1 MFIFAKTKPETMNKG
16 IVFSIEEFA
25 INDGPG
31 IRTTVFLKGCPLRCA
46 WCHNPEG
53 LSFAPQVMHSREG
66 DRTCGKEY
74 TAEALAARILKD
86 RAFFAMNDG
95 GVTITGGEPLAQ
107 PEFLVELLQ
116 LLYPVHRAVETSGYA
131 SEEVFR
137 RALPHTDLF
146 LFDLKAM
153 NPETHRKYT
162 GVDNAPILR
171 NLRIL
176 RDSGKP
182 FIIRLPLI
190 PGVNDTQEHM
200 TLVRDTVEGTPG
212 LVRVEMLRYHKTA
225 GAKYAMVD
233 QKYAPPFDPEAE
245 VRIHDVFKNTNIK
258 TLLL

>member
-1 MFIFAKTKPETMNKG
+1 MFIFAKTKPETMSKG
-16 IVFSIEEFA
+16 IIFSIEEFA

-66 DRTCGKEY
+66 DRICGEEY
-74 TAEALAARILKD
+74 TAEALAARLLKD
-86 RAFFAMNDG
+86 KEFFAMNDG

-107 PEFLVELLQ
+107 PEFLRELLQ
-116 LLYPVHRAVETSGYA
+116 LLHPVHRAVETSGYA

-137 RALPHTDLF
+137 RILPHTDLF

-153 NPETHRKYT
+153 NPETHKKYT

-190 PGVNDTQEHM
+190 PGVNDTEEHM
-200 TLVRDTVEGTPG
+200 SLVRDAVEGEPG
-212 LVRVEMLRYHKTA
+212 LIRVEMLRYHKTA

-233 QKYAPPFDPEAE
+233 RKYDPPFDPEAE
-245 VRIHDVFKNTNIK
+245 VRIYDTFKNTNIK